1 MTLSWQ
7 TTKIPVE
14 PSGVPWKKFIGDA
27 CPHGLQ
33 IALVDG
39 TYVRNHFDSDFSQG
53 GNGFRYP
60 GFISRKEI
68 WIDNEIRKDEWP
80 FIAFHECQEVE
91 RMRRGLDYEHAH
103 DQAKRLEDSFRHHH
117 PKGLAMTKKTSKKQP
132 KLRGKTRAL
141 ASKYI
146 AEEIETKKYPRAQA
160 IAIGISR
167 ARAQGSATQ
176 AKKTAHQ
183 KRIQAIMD
191 KHL

>member
-1 MTLSWQ
+1 MTPSWQ

-14 PSGVPWKKFIGDA
+14 FSGETWKKYVGQA
-27 CPHGLQ
+27 CPHGLK

-53 GNGFRYP
+53 GNGFRYR
-60 GFISRKEI
+60 FISRKEI
-68 WIDNEIRKDEWP
+68 WIDAEIHKDEWP

-91 RMRRGLDYEHAH
+91 RMRDGLDYSHAH
-103 DQAKRLEDSFRHHH
+103 DQAKRLEDSFRHHN
-117 PKGLAMTKKTSKKQP
+117 PKGLAMPKKTSKKQP
-132 KLRGKTRAL
+132 KLRGKIRDL

-167 ARAQGSATQ
+167 ARAQGSATR

-183 KRIQAIMD
+183 KRIQAIID